1 VGAGIGAA
9 VGNAPAALTGISLTV
24 ISLTV
29 LGILPIMQTVK
40 PDIVEKLDPA
50 GAMITIAL
58 HGRRRRRSW

>member
-1 VGAGIGAA
+1 MGAGIGAA
-9 VGNAPAALTGISLTV
+9 VGNAPAALTG

-50 GAMITIAL
+50 GVMITVAL

>member
-1 VGAGIGAA
+1 
-9 VGNAPAALTGISLTV
+9 LTG

>member
-24 ISLTV
+24 

-40 PDIVEKLDPA
+40 PDMVEKLDPA